1 MFDIGLKSLNDS
13 NQAKEEIQVRP
24 LNIQGRSLWDVFML
38 SAWILSYQ
46 VLIWMFRWIR
56 RVEINWEK
64 MVL

>member
-1 MFDIGLKSLNDS
+1 MFDIGLKSLKDS